1 MNKTLSIVL
10 PCYNPD
16 KNWATNILIRYNEI
30 APLLKN
36 YTVDIIIVNDGS
48 SKNIES
54 DLLKLRN
61 ELSSC
66 NTISY
71 NVNKGKGYAIRK
83 GIEQAKGNYI
93 IYTDIDFPY
102 TNQSFLDILEG
113 LDNHD
118 ITIGTRGLSYYNNI
132 PAHRAFISKLLKFFI
147 KTLLRIPT
155 DDTQGGLKGMRNEI
169 KTYFLKTEINRYLFD
184 LEFICIAAKNKLNI
198 GLIPVVLNENTV
210 VRKMNFKVV
219 SKEMVNFFK
228 VYTKMVFNK
237 A

>member
-16 KNWATNILIRYNEI
+16 KNWAANILIRYNEI

-36 YTVDIIIVNDGS
+36 YTVDIIVVNDGS
-48 SKNIES
+48 STNLEA
-54 DLLKLRN
+54 
-61 ELSSC
+61 ELMSLTQQLPNC
-66 NTISY
+66 KTISY
-71 NVNKGKGYAIRK
+71 IQNKGKGYAIRQ
-83 GIEQAKGNYI
+83 GIEQAKGDYI

-102 TNQSFLDILEG
+102 TNQSFLNILEE
-113 LDNHD
+113 LNNHD

-155 DDTQGGLKGMRNEI
+155 DDTQGGLKGMRNEV
-169 KTYFLKTEINRYLFD
+169 KPYFLKTEINRYLFD
-184 LEFICIAAKNKLNI
+184 LEFICIAAKNRLNI

-228 VYTKMVFNK
+228 VYIKMVFN
-237 A
+237 